1 MDGHVMRE
9 RSRVDASMV
18 LMDSTRVP
26 IGLIGDAISATTICV
41 VCALLQEEDKFSW
54 SVYVY
59 VFVLVSYFSLNI
71 HGIANDKTSPRGG
84 IRIGSVLYCA

>member
-9 RSRVDASMV
+9 TSRVDANTD
-18 LMDSTRVP
+18 LMDSTKVP

-54 SVYVY
+54 SVYVCM
-59 VFVLVSYFSLNI
+59 FL
-71 HGIANDKTSPRGG
+71 
-84 IRIGSVLYCA
+84 

>member
-41 VCALLQEEDKFSW
+41 VCALPQEEDKFSL
-54 SVYVY
+54 VCVC
-59 VFVLVSYFSLNI
+59 VFL
-71 HGIANDKTSPRGG
+71 
-84 IRIGSVLYCA
+84 

>member
-1 MDGHVMRE
+1 MIRCPKGHALKCLGKRTNGWACDARE
-9 RSRVDASMV
+9 TSRVDANTD
-18 LMDSTRVP
+18 LMDSTKVP

-59 VFVLVSYFSLNI
+59 VFVVTFL
-71 HGIANDKTSPRGG
+71 
-84 IRIGSVLYCA
+84 

>member
-1 MDGHVMRE
+1 MRE
-9 RSRVDASMV
+9 TSRVDANTD
-18 LMDSTRVP
+18 LMDFTKVP

-59 VFVLVSYFSLNI
+59 VFVSYFSLNI